1 MRFSDKVILIT
12 GGNRGIGFAT
22 ANCFSLEGAK
32 VVIAARNK
40 ELGEAKAS
48 EIGGKFVQTDV
59 TKEDECKNLIDETV
73 KAFGRIDV
81 LVNCAGI
88 IYRNK
93 TAEQTTVEEWDNI
106 FNTNMKSMFMITKYA
121 IPELRKTKGSVINLS
136 SYVGLVG
143 FKGSAAYAASKAAI
157 INFSRSVA
165 LDHAKEGIRVNC
177 VCPGS
182 VATDMIDKA
191 WLEFGNVEE
200 AKKLWE
206 SKHPMGRIAAPE
218 EVAKTILFLA
228 SSDASFITGAAIPVD
243 GGITAE

>member
-1 MRFSDKVILIT
+1 MRFKDKVAIVT

-22 ANCFSLEGAK
+22 AKLFSEEGAN

-40 ELGEAKAS
+40 ELGDLKAK
-48 EIGGKFVQTDV
+48 EISGKFIQTDV
-59 TKEDECKNLIDETV
+59 TQEDDCKELIIKTILS
-73 KAFGRIDV
+73 FGKIDV
-81 LVNCAGI
+81 LVNSAGI

-93 TAEQTTVEEWDNI
+93 TVEQTSTEEWDDI
-106 FNTNMKSMFMITKYA
+106 FNTNMKSTFMMAKYA
-121 IPELRKTKGSVINLS
+121 IPELRKSKGTIINLS

-143 FKGSAAYAASKAAI
+143 FRGSSAYAASKAAI
-157 INFSRSVA
+157 INFTRSVA

-182 VATDMIDKA
+182 VATDMIDAA
-191 WLEFGNVEE
+191 WAQYGNVEE

-206 SKHPMGRIAAPE
+206 SKHPMGRIATPE

-228 SSDASFITGAAIPVD
+228 SSDSSFITGAAIPVD